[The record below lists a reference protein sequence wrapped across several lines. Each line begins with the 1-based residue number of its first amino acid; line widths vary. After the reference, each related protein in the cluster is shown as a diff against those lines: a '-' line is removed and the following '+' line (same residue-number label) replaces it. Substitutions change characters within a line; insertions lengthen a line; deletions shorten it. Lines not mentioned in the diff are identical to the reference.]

1 MSLNDRTIN
10 EGATEWWLSEV
21 KLNEERRKA
30 QEKKHSAASSY
41 RAEQKSRR
49 TQRQNKIFQKGK
61 TQTTP

>member
-21 KLNEERRKA
+21 RLHERRKA
-30 QEKKHSAASSY
+30 QEKKHSTASSY